1 MPDQQNQ
8 PQLMNQPQQPQ
19 QWGPR
24 GPMQMGEGEH
34 FFQKKIYLSSFFVV
48 CLKLFLFTN
57 SIGGNVY
64 YLIFPFFSLFYYF
77 CCCYISVMIDFLN
90 V

>member
-34 FFQKKIYLSSFFVV
+34 FSKVFLSFNFFCGVSEIIFIYKFNWGKCSVS
-48 CLKLFLFTN
+48 N
-57 SIGGNVY
+57 
-64 YLIFPFFSLFYYF
+64 FSLFHLF
-77 CCCYISVMIDFLN
+77 IIFFIVVVIFRL
-90 V
+90 

>member
-24 GPMQMGEGEH
+24 GPMQMGEGELLLKVSLSFN
-34 FFQKKIYLSSFFVV
+34 FFCGVSEII
-48 CLKLFLFTN
+48 LFYKFN
-57 SIGGNVY
+57 WGKCSVFN
-64 YLIFPFFSLFYYF
+64 FSLFLLFLLLLLLYF
-77 CCCYISVMIDFLN
+77 GYD
-90 V
+90 

>member
-24 GPMQMGEGEH
+24 GPMQMGEGELLL
-34 FFQKKIYLSSFFVV
+34 KVSLSFNFFVV

-57 SIGGNVY
+57 SIGGNVQ
-64 YLIFPFFSLFYYF
+64 YLIFPYFYYF
-77 CCCYISVMIDFLN
+77 FYCCCYISVMINFLN

>member
-19 QWGPR
+19 QWVPR

-34 FFQKKIYLSSFFVV
+34 FFNTIFQIFFVV

-57 SIGGNVY
+57 SIGGNVQ
-64 YLIFPFFSLFYYF
+64 YLIFPCFYYF
-77 CCCYISVMIDFLN
+77 YYCCCYISVMINFLN

>member
-34 FFQKKIYLSSFFVV
+34 FIKVFLSFNFFFVV

-57 SIGGNVY
+57 SIGGKCSVSN
-64 YLIFPFFSLFYYF
+64 FSLFY
-77 CCCYISVMIDFLN
+77 
-90 V
+90 

>member
-34 FFQKKIYLSSFFVV
+34 F
-48 CLKLFLFTN
+48 LKYN
-57 SIGGNVY
+57 MH
-64 YLIFPFFSLFYYF
+64 
-77 CCCYISVMIDFLN
+77 C
-90 V
+90 

>member
-1 MPDQQNQ
+1 MIFQNTPNVGRPMPDQQNQ

-34 FFQKKIYLSSFFVV
+34 FLKVFLTFNFFLWCV
-48 CLKLFLFTN
+48 
-57 SIGGNVY
+57 
-64 YLIFPFFSLFYYF
+64 
-77 CCCYISVMIDFLN
+77 
-90 V
+90 

>member
-34 FFQKKIYLSSFFVV
+34 FLILFLCFNVARFIQLQCWTIQFIFSPSSSQNIHYLFVV
-48 CLKLFLFTN
+48 
-57 SIGGNVY
+57 S
-64 YLIFPFFSLFYYF
+64 
-77 CCCYISVMIDFLN
+77 
-90 V
+90 